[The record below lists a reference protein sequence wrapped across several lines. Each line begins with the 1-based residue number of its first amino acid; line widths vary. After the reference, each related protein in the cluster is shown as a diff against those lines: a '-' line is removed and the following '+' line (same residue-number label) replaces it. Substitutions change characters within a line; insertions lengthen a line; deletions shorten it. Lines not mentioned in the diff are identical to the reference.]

1 MLKKKITFKVTN
13 GQQTNNKQI
22 TTNKN
27 DNNIYIYLLNKYK
40 RKNKKDFREYM
51 QKMKELTNDPDYE
64 LLSVEEKN
72 DIAAEI

>member
-1 MLKKKITFKVTN
+1 MNNKRTAN
-13 GQQTNNKQI
+13 EQQMNTNN
-22 TTNKN
+22 N

-40 RKNKKDFREYM
+40 RKNKKDFRDYM

-64 LLSVEEKN
+64 LLSTEEKN